1 MKRQDQFRIFY
12 NHTIHPELMR
22 LERLRLRLLGLIL
35 LSALVLAGLFT
46 VEAFIGEMVV
56 MLWFAIPIAVYIVY
70 LTFRVR
76 RFVQKFKP
84 RIMNLVLDFIDDAPN
99 LGELKYDAN
108 RDIPK
113 DIFLQS
119 KLFATNAPVYSGEDS
134 IWGKVGEMDFHLCEL
149 KVQELSPVRSGL
161 DLVFKGIFLHAIFS
175 EDTHG
180 QVIIWPR
187 KHRQFLTREVKAFT
201 WEGGENADK
210 EILNEDFK
218 EIFMTYAT
226 KATHVA
232 GILSEPMQEAIVRY
246 HRLTGKDIYL
256 SFTEK
261 DIYLAVTEPRDILEP
276 YLFQSNVSFELVR
289 GYAED
294 IQLLLGIV
302 EDFDKTH

>member
-1 MKRQDQFRIFY
+1 MTRQNQFRIFY

-22 LERLRLRLLGLIL
+22 LERLRLRLLGLMV
-35 LSALVLAGLFT
+35 LSAGALAAMFAVGFY
-46 VEAFIGEMVV
+46 IGEMVV
-56 MLWFAIPIAVYIVY
+56 VLWFAIPIALYFVY
-70 LTFRVR
+70 LGIRIR
-76 RFVQKFKP
+76 RFVQTFKP

-99 LGELKYDAN
+99 LGELKYDSRRA
-108 RDIPK
+108 IPK
-113 DIFLQS
+113 ETFLQS
-119 KLFATNAPVYSGEDS
+119 RLFVTEAPFYSGEDS

-149 KVQELSPVRSGL
+149 KVQEFSSVRSGL
-161 DLVFKGIFLHAIFS
+161 DLVFKGIFLHAVFP

-180 QVIIWPR
+180 QVAIWPR
-187 KHRQFLTREVKAFT
+187 KYRQFLTREVKAFT
-201 WEGGENADK
+201 WEGGENMDE
-210 EILNEDFK
+210 EILNEEFK

-246 HRLTGKDIYL
+246 HRLTGKDLYL
-256 SFTEK
+256 SFIEK
-261 DIYLAVTEPRDILEP
+261 DIFLAVTEPRDILEP